1 MKVTVI
7 IPYKEDRG
15 YLSEAIASVPKDCQL
30 ILAKGNGTWPQ
41 NFNKVLPQAKG
52 EFIKYLHDDDILTE
66 NCIRDSVEALKDC
79 DFIHGNA
86 YMIREKT
93 TEWRAPV
100 KTPTLQEMIQRNVLH
115 SATLMYKRSVF
126 EKIGS
131 FDEDLKTCEEYE
143 FNLRCLAAGLKIG
156 YCDSFLAYYRFHPQ
170 MKTITIN
177 EKRRN
182 ADRQKIRA
190 YYRANNNLQQAG
202 AAPGPAKKHKKRT
215 FML

>member
-115 SATLMYKRSVF
+115 SATLMYRRSVF

-143 FNLRCLAAGLKIG
+143 FNLRCLANGLKIG
-156 YCDSFLAYYRFHPQ
+156 YADKFLAYYRFHPK
-170 MKTITIN
+170 MKTQTIN

-182 ADRQKIRA
+182 VDRQKIRRK
-190 YYRANNNLQQAG
+190 YISNNNV
-202 AAPGPAKKHKKRT
+202 
-215 FML
+215 